1 MFSLPASIFNLFL
14 LTAERFVSIIFP
26 YKHCKVFTKKS
37 IMTLLI
43 FIWTYIVSAAIFPII
58 INNNAV
64 FIINGHCHL
73 TFSVAYVIYQLT
85 LNFIVPLLCIIIMNI
100 VIYRVASKHCRE
112 LNKRHVSLCTS
123 TKSEDASREN
133 KKQRREKKKSVDTI
147 PRNFRA
153 AKNIMVLF
161 GVFLFCWL
169 TFIVLVVWNIL
180 CRICHP
186 REVTWTGNAINY
198 SSVILN
204 PLLYGLLNK
213 KVRKVLWRRYTVC
226 LIKRTCR
233 TEMVKLERLSRKNIK
248 C

>member
-1 MFSLPASIFNLFL
+1 
-14 LTAERFVSIIFP
+14 
-26 YKHCKVFTKKS
+26 
-37 IMTLLI
+37 
-43 FIWTYIVSAAIFPII
+43 
-58 INNNAV
+58 
-64 FIINGHCHL
+64 
-73 TFSVAYVIYQLT
+73 
-85 LNFIVPLLCIIIMNI
+85 
-100 VIYRVASKHCRE
+100 
-112 LNKRHVSLCTS
+112 
-123 TKSEDASREN
+123 
-133 KKQRREKKKSVDTI
+133 
-147 PRNFRA
+147 
-153 AKNIMVLF
+153 MVLF

-233 TEMVKLERLSRKNIK
+233 SEMVKLKRLSRKNIK